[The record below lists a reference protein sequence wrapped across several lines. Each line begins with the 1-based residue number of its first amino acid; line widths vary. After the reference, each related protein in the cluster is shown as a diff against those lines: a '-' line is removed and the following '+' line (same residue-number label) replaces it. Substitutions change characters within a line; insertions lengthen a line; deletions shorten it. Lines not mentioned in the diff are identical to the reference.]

1 MMKISTLCS
10 TSFRLST
17 ILLVLCFFNFPI
29 TRAASD
35 SAYESFLQCLTQ
47 QTNSSDQQISNIVVT
62 QTNSSYAS
70 VLRAYIRNARFN
82 LSSTLKPTATSLYS
96 FMTPFV
102 SKSPRSAYLNYRD
115 VDIGINHHGEDSY
128 AEGKVYGEKYFN
140 GNFDRLVKVKT
151 MVDPENF
158 FRNEQ
163 SIPTQPRSDSGVTP
177 LLSSTTG
184 SWKLIGGLLLCFFW
198 RS

>member
-1 MMKISTLCS
+1 MAEIPASGTAFPHRAGNLFKIQYSISWSDPGTEIAED
-10 TSFRLST
+10 RLSQ
-17 ILLVLCFFNFPI
+17 
-29 TRAASD
+29 A
-35 SAYESFLQCLTQ
+35 
-47 QTNSSDQQISNIVVT
+47 TN
-62 QTNSSYAS
+62 
-70 VLRAYIRNARFN
+70 
-82 LSSTLKPTATSLYS
+82 LYS

-163 SIPTQPRSDSGVTP
+163 SIPTQPS
-177 LLSSTTG
+177 
-184 SWKLIGGLLLCFFW
+184 KA
-198 RS
+198 